1 MGAEDCVKGIYGI
14 GLKEANKIL
23 TDSRKGKV
31 PLLSEDG
38 RLMALVSRTDLKK
51 NAEYPLATKDKNKNL
66 MVAASVGTR
75 PADRDRVRAL
85 VAAGVDAIVVDS
97 SQGDSMFQHEMIK
110 WMKNEFSE
118 LQVIGGNVV
127 TKLQAKHLIDCGV
140 DALRMGMGS
149 ICTTQEV
156 CACGRAQAS
165 AVYNVA
171 KLARAY

>member
-1 MGAEDCVKGIYGI
+1 MG
-14 GLKEANKIL
+14 
-23 TDSRKGKV
+23 

-51 NAEYPLATKDKNKNL
+51 NADFPLATKDKNKNL

-75 PADRDRVRAL
+75 PADKERVRAL

-97 SQGDSMFQHEMIK
+97 SQGDSMYQHEIIK
-110 WMKNEFSE
+110 WMKMEFPE

-127 TKLQAKHLIDCGV
+127 TRLQAKHLIECGV
-140 DALRMGMGS
+140 DALRVGMGIGS

-165 AVYNVA
+165 AVYSVA
-171 KLARAY
+171 KLCLGAGAAMCGSLLAGTEETPG